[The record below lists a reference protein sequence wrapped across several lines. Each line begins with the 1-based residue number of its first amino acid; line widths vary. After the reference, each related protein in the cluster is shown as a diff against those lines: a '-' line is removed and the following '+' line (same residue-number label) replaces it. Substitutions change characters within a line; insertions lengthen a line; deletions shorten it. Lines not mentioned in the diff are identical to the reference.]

1 MMVETKNKTDKLL
14 VIEQAAIQLFKLFK
28 IITSI
33 TQGLYYDFKD
43 LMFLQQEVLYCYS
56 LFTNLILKCIEQLK
70 LVNTN
75 CPLDA
80 LNLKCRFF

>member
-56 LFTNLILKCIEQLK
+56 LFTNLI
-70 LVNTN
+70 
-75 CPLDA
+75 P
-80 LNLKCRFF
+80 